1 MFFIEKWCGVGYNES
16 KWEKVGRSGKIGR
29 KIYGRACSQFQT
41 LSDNAE
47 YMFIGEYTASIDDK
61 ARVSIPAKF
70 RPNLKS
76 KVVVTRGL
84 DNSLVLYTLDEWKK
98 LAEKLASLPIST
110 ANTRAFSRLM
120 LAGAM
125 DCDIDKQGRIVLPL
139 YLKEYAG
146 ITKKMI
152 FAGLYSRIELWSEE
166 AWSKYKKQTEK
177 NSNQI
182 AEQLGDLGV

>member
-1 MFFIEKWCGVGYNES
+1 
-16 KWEKVGRSGKIGR
+16 
-29 KIYGRACSQFQT
+29 
-41 LSDNAE
+41 
-47 YMFIGEYTASIDDK
+47 MFIGEYNGTIDDK
-61 ARVSIPAKF
+61 ARISIPAKF
-70 RPNLKS
+70 RSSLSKS
-76 KVVVTRGL
+76 QVVVTRGL

-125 DCDIDKQGRIVLPL
+125 DCDIDKQGRIVLPG
-139 YLKEYAG
+139 YLKEFAK
-146 ITKKMI
+146 IQKKLV
-152 FAGLYSRIELWSEE
+152 FAGMYNRIEIWGEELWE
-166 AWSKYKKQTEK
+166 KYKAQTEK

>member
-1 MFFIEKWCGVGYNES
+1 
-16 KWEKVGRSGKIGR
+16 
-29 KIYGRACSQFQT
+29 
-41 LSDNAE
+41 
-47 YMFIGEYTASIDDK
+47 MFIGEYQASIDDK
-61 ARVSIPAKF
+61 ARVAIPAKF
-70 RPNLKS
+70 RSSLKS
-76 KVVVTRGL
+76 KIVVTRGL

-125 DCDIDKQGRIVLPL
+125 DCDIDKQGRIVIPG
-139 YLKEYAG
+139 YLKEFAK
-146 ITKKMI
+146 ISKKLI
-152 FAGLYSRIELWSEE
+152 FAGLYNRIEVWSEE
-166 AWSKYKKQTEK
+166 SWQKYKSKTEK